1 MLNFTEIDIDAAT
14 AFCIAAGMKEMANID
29 DDLHADEVALID
41 DFLAEIKSEFGSA
54 PADESIVDTSLLDNT
69 DKQSLFL
76 QSLTYV
82 ALADGVI
89 HENEIALLQK
99 YISEFNANV
108 TPQDLI
114 RNVGKDFLER
124 YRGTPFFREQA
135 EAIGENFGLS
145 KEEIAAILD

>member
-1 MLNFTEIDIDAAT
+1 MLNLTEIDIDAAT

-29 DDLHADEVALID
+29 DDLHEDEVALID
-41 DFLAEIKSEFGSA
+41 DFLTEIKAEFGDA
-54 PADESIVDTSLLDNT
+54 PAEESVDTSLLDT
-69 DKQSLFL
+69 QDKQSLFL

-99 YISEFNANV
+99 YITDFNSAL

-124 YRGTPFFREQA
+124 YRGTPFFKEQA
-135 EAIGENFGLS
+135 EAIGQNFGLS
-145 KEEIAAILD
+145 ADEIAAILD

>member
-1 MLNFTEIDIDAAT
+1 MLNLTEIDIDAAT

-29 DDLHADEVALID
+29 DDLHEDEVALID

-54 PADESIVDTSLLDNT
+54 PSDESINTALLDNS

-99 YISEFNANV
+99 YITEFNSNV

-135 EAIGENFGLS
+135 EAVGENFGLT
-145 KEEIAAILD
+145 KEEIAEILD